1 MFTQFLFIPTELTVS
16 EVHVH
21 ARTCHFIHHR
31 CGYHLRDV
39 FLPARE
45 SPRFWNVSIFF
56 RPRTGYDANTIHHRM
71 DEVIDSIIVYTINN
85 GTLTWLVL
93 VYVFVNV

>member
-1 MFTQFLFIPTELTVS
+1 M
-16 EVHVH
+16 
-21 ARTCHFIHHR
+21 
-31 CGYHLRDV
+31 

-56 RPRTGYDANTIHHRM
+56 RPCTGYDANTIHHRM